1 MNEEEILERTFSFL
15 VKHGLENITIRELCR
30 GTGLAQG
37 TLYYWFEDKTN
48 IICESTEYGLRRV
61 TDDIFRYVFVAMG
74 DLRKFFSNCLNE
86 ISRYREELRF
96 IYQMAASPVCGEKMR
111 EKGKDLNYIYD
122 RYAHEL
128 AVILRCDEQALRPLV
143 YLFISAVLDY
153 AIWGE
158 TDKSQLP
165 LEFIYSILIGQII
178 K

>member
-1 MNEEEILERTFSFL
+1 
-15 VKHGLENITIRELCR
+15 
-30 GTGLAQG
+30 
-37 TLYYWFEDKTN
+37 
-48 IICESTEYGLRRV
+48 
-61 TDDIFRYVFVAMG
+61 
-74 DLRKFFSNCLNE
+74 
-86 ISRYREELRF
+86 
-96 IYQMAASPVCGEKMR
+96 MAASPVYGEKMR

-158 TDKSQLP
+158 TDKSQLQ